1 MAYRVGNINPI
12 DLKASTGVGVA
23 IPFNQAFVFRTVYTT
38 QEQTRYN
45 LINYVLTNPGE
56 RVFEPTFGL
65 GLRKKLFEQMTTNY
79 VEGLKDLIIGGI
91 ESYFTNIQILDSS
104 IEPYPDQNI
113 VRVSITYKV
122 VTTNQQDEITINLE
136 NG

>member
-23 IPFNQAFVFRTVYTT
+23 IPFNQTSVFRTVYTT

-65 GLRKKLFEQMTTNY
+65 GLRKKLFEQMTENY
-79 VEGLKDLIIGGI
+79 VEGLNDFVVSGI
-91 ESYFTNIQILDSS
+91 ESYFTNIQVLSSS
-104 IEPYPDQNI
+104 IKPNLDENMVTI
-113 VRVSITYKV
+113 SLSYKV

>member
-1 MAYRVGNINPI
+1 MAYRVGNINPL
-12 DLKASTGVGVA
+12 DLKPSTGVGIA
-23 IPFNQAFVFRTVYTT
+23 IPFNQASVFRTVYTT

-65 GLRKKLFEQMTTNY
+65 GLRKKLFEQMTDSY
-79 VEGLKDLIIGGI
+79 VEGLIDYVIGGI
-91 ESYFTNIQILDSS
+91 EAYFSNIQILDST
-104 IEPYPDQNI
+104 IKPYPDENT
-113 VRVSITYKV
+113 VVLSITYKV